1 MPCHNI
7 DSLLHPSGWL
17 YQYEKADVC
26 IVRVY
31 TFKDYKLDR
40 SIKCRVPGPRLACTV
55 LGGVYA
61 SYDSFLAGVQQSSL
75 VNPYLSDTQRM
86 ERISSYWKFTILRN
100 PLERLV
106 SAFRHRL
113 EAPLDFNGAYNKT
126 FEMIKRSIL
135 EDSKPQE
142 FSHWMK
148 SNGSSKLTVDFQTYI
163 RWIVKMPNEKLNEHF
178 IPMIHMSQP
187 CRLRYNFYGNF
198 KQISAEIKLVMQ
210 KFDVPS
216 SYFHDKS
223 YYASGHG
230 TATLLQKYYSQLD
243 PKVKLALLKD
253 FSTELD
259 FYYHLF
265 PEDRHTHI
273 DLLGGTK

>member
-1 MPCHNI
+1 MN
-7 DSLLHPSGWL
+7 
-17 YQYEKADVC
+17 
-26 IVRVY
+26 
-31 TFKDYKLDR
+31 
-40 SIKCRVPGPRLACTV
+40 
-55 LGGVYA
+55 
-61 SYDSFLAGVQQSSL
+61 SFLVGVQQSSL

-106 SAFRHRL
+106 SGFRYGL
-113 EAPLDFNGAYNKT
+113 EAPLDFNGVYSKT
-126 FEMIKRSIL
+126 FEMIKRSII
-135 EDSKPQE
+135 EESKPQE
-142 FSHWMK
+142 FSRWMK
-148 SNGSSKLTVDFQTYI
+148 SNGSLELAVDFQTYI
-163 RWIVKMPNEKLNEHF
+163 QWIVKMPNKELNEHF
-178 IPMIHMSQP
+178 IPMIHLSQP

-216 SYFHDKS
+216 SYFYDKS
-223 YYASGHG
+223 YYKPGKG

-243 PKVKLALLKD
+243 PEVKRALLRD

-265 PEDRHTHI
+265 PEDRNIHI

>member
-1 MPCHNI
+1 M
-7 DSLLHPSGWL
+7 W
-17 YQYEKADVC
+17 
-26 IVRVY
+26 
-31 TFKDYKLDR
+31 T
-40 SIKCRVPGPRLACTV
+40 
-55 LGGVYA
+55 
-61 SYDSFLAGVQQSSL
+61 SFAPFLVGVQQSSL
-75 VNPYLSDTQRM
+75 VNPYLSDTQRKEM
-86 ERISSYWKFTILRN
+86 ISSYWKFTILRN

-106 SAFRHRL
+106 SAFRHRV
-113 EAPLDFNGAYNKT
+113 EAPLDFSGAYNQT

-142 FSHWMK
+142 FSLWMK
-148 SNGSSKLTVDFQTYI
+148 SNGSSKLAVDFQTYI
-163 RWIVKMPNEKLNEHF
+163 QWIVKMPNKKLNEHF
-178 IPMIHMSQP
+178 IPMIHLSQP

-223 YYASGHG
+223 YYASGNG
-230 TATLLQKYYSQLD
+230 TVTLLKKYYSQLD
-243 PKVKLALLKD
+243 PKVKLALFRD

-265 PEDRHTHI
+265 PEDRNIHM
-273 DLLGGTK
+273 DLLIS